1 MMNEEKEKDDL
12 PVLKDILLRLHG
24 SPVVGSLV
32 TSLYDQSFISSRNL
46 CF

>member
-12 PVLKDILLRLHG
+12 PVLKDILLRLHE
-24 SPVVGSLV
+24 SPVVGGLV
-32 TSLYDQSFISSRNL
+32 GSFYDESFISSRNL